1 MSACS
6 VFCLSA
12 LSSTSPDL
20 SCNRLAP
27 EPPGEAGGE
36 SLNPSAQIYSALLS
50 LSLPYRAVGTALRN
64 WLSLPGMGSSFHE
77 KKDNVIPFRG
87 VGVLFFASLD
97 GVPPPSAPCCLLC
110 LSISPRANTGVAWS
124 HVEG

>member
-1 MSACS
+1 MSECS

-27 EPPGEAGGE
+27 EPPGEAGEE
-36 SLNPSAQIYSALLS
+36 SLNPSAQIYSTVLS
-50 LSLPYRAVGTALRN
+50 LSVPYSAVGTVLRN

-77 KKDNVIPFRG
+77 KKDSVIPFLG
-87 VGVLFFASLD
+87 GWSPF
-97 GVPPPSAPCCLLC
+97 LC
-110 LSISPRANTGVAWS
+110 LSGWGATTLCSLLPALSFHISQS
-124 HVEG
+124 